1 MSHQCTLEQ
10 ILTIVDDHLDELRE
24 WNGGGLRFQLENLQR
39 TLDECPEGR
48 QTPEWLDVRGS
59 RNVTFMRFLLSTDLT
74 RTSSV
79 YEVAQ
84 EVEKI
89 LTANDS
95 HSKGA
100 GYGQVGRDV
109 ELNGQVVNSTLIR
122 IRQQI
127 QALTAALAAEQ
138 KTQPTVAAKVQSTT
152 TPETS

>member
-1 MSHQCTLEQ
+1 MPHQCTLEQ
-10 ILTIVDDHLDELRE
+10 ILTIVDGHLDELRE
-24 WNGGGLRFQLENLQR
+24 WNGGGLRVQLENLHR
-39 TLDECPEGR
+39 TLDERPPAQ
-48 QTPEWLDVRGS
+48 QTTEWLDVLGS

-89 LTANDS
+89 LTANES
-95 HSKGA
+95 NNKGP
-100 GYGQVGRDV
+100 GYGEVGRDV

-127 QALTAALAAEQ
+127 QALTTALVPEQ
-138 KTQPTVAAKVQSTT
+138 KAQQTVAVKEQSATKPAT
-152 TPETS
+152 A